1 MKYFVFDLGGVL
13 SVPMVSKKLYG
24 QIKWK
29 VSYDEFLDKFN
40 NSAESIKVHKG
51 EISTK
56 DFFEYLKGYMDDDI
70 TLEEFK
76 NIYVNN
82 NKFFTDTIEIIK
94 KLKNLGYKVYLLS
107 NLKEIDY
114 EKFIKHFD
122 VSIFDEMFL
131 SFKLDMLKPNDD
143 IYQYVI
149 NKLNTKP
156 ENIYFFDDNKENVD
170 GAIRNGINA
179 YQVTGETVK
188 KVVEEILN
196 TLNNIIK

>member
-13 SVPMVSKKLYG
+13 SVPMVSKKLYE
-24 QIKWK
+24 QIEWK
-29 VSYDEFLDKFN
+29 VSYDKFLDKFN

-56 DFFEYLKGYMDDDI
+56 EFFEYLKRYMNDNI

-82 NKFFTDTIEIIK
+82 NEFFNDTIETIK

-196 TLNNIIK
+196 QI

>member
-56 DFFEYLKGYMDDDI
+56 EFFEYLKRYMNDNI

-82 NKFFTDTIEIIK
+82 NEFFNDTIETIK

-149 NKLNTKP
+149 NKLNANP

-188 KVVEEILN
+188 KVVEGILN
-196 TLNNIIK
+196 QI

>member
-29 VSYDEFLDKFN
+29 VSYNEFLDKFN

-122 VSIFDEMFL
+122 VSIFDELFL
-131 SFKLDMLKPNDD
+131 SFKLGMLKPNDD
-143 IYQYVI
+143 IYQYVNNRI
-149 NKLNTKP
+149 KIKT
-156 ENIYFFDDNKENVD
+156 ENI
-170 GAIRNGINA
+170 
-179 YQVTGETVK
+179 
-188 KVVEEILN
+188 
-196 TLNNIIK
+196 

>member
-1 MKYFVFDLGGVL
+1 MKFFVFDLGGVL
-13 SVPMVSKKLYG
+13 SVPMVSKKLYE

-29 VSYDEFLDKFN
+29 VSYEEFLDKFN
-40 NSAESIKVHKG
+40 NSEESIKVHKG

-56 DFFEYLKGYMDDDI
+56 EFFEYLKRYMDDNI

-82 NKFFTDTIEIIK
+82 NKFFNDTIEIIK

-122 VSIFDEMFL
+122 ISIFNELFL
-131 SFKLDMLKPNDD
+131 SFKLGMLKPNDD
-143 IYQYVI
+143 IYQHVI

-156 ENIYFFDDNKENVD
+156 EKIYFFDDNKENVE
-170 GAIRNGINA
+170 GAIKNGINA

-188 KVVEEILN
+188 KAVDNILIS
-196 TLNNIIK
+196 TIL

>member
-1 MKYFVFDLGGVL
+1 
-13 SVPMVSKKLYG
+13 MVSKKLYE

-40 NSAESIKVHKG
+40 NSEESIKVHKG

-56 DFFEYLKGYMDDDI
+56 EFFEYLKKYMDDNI

-82 NKFFTDTIEIIK
+82 NKFFNDTIEIIK
-94 KLKNLGYKVYLLS
+94 KLKNLSYKVYLLS

-131 SFKLDMLKPNDD
+131 SFKLGMLKPNDD

-188 KVVEEILN
+188 KVVEGILN
-196 TLNNIIK
+196 QI

>member
-1 MKYFVFDLGGVL
+1 MKFFVFDLGGVL
-13 SVPMVSKKLYG
+13 SVPMVSKKLYE

-29 VSYDEFLDKFN
+29 VSYEEFLDKFN
-40 NSAESIKVHKG
+40 NSEESIKVHKG

-56 DFFEYLKGYMDDDI
+56 EFFEYLKRYMDDNI

-76 NIYVNN
+76 NKYVNN
-82 NKFFTDTIEIIK
+82 NKFFNDTIEIIK

-122 VSIFDEMFL
+122 VSIFDELFL
-131 SFKLDMLKPNDD
+131 SFKLGMLKPNDD

-156 ENIYFFDDNKENVD
+156 ENIYFFDDNKENVE

-188 KVVEEILN
+188 KVVEGILN
-196 TLNNIIK
+196 KI

>member
-13 SVPMVSKKLYG
+13 SVPMVSKKLYE
-24 QIKWK
+24 QIEWK
-29 VSYDEFLDKFN
+29 VSYDKFLDKFN

-56 DFFEYLKGYMDDDI
+56 EFFEYVKRYMNNNI

-82 NKFFTDTIEIIK
+82 NEFFNDTIETIK

-131 SFKLDMLKPNDD
+131 SFKLGMLKPNDD

-188 KVVEEILN
+188 KVVEGILN
-196 TLNNIIK
+196 QI

>member
-13 SVPMVSKKLYG
+13 SVPMVSKKLYE
-24 QIKWK
+24 QIEWK
-29 VSYDEFLDKFN
+29 VSYDKFLDKFN
-40 NSAESIKVHKG
+40 NSAESVKVHKG

-56 DFFEYLKGYMDDDI
+56 EFFEYLKRYMNDNI

-82 NKFFTDTIEIIK
+82 NEFFNDTIETIK

-131 SFKLDMLKPNDD
+131 SFKLGMLKPNDD

-188 KVVEEILN
+188 KDVEGILN
-196 TLNNIIK
+196 QI

>member
-1 MKYFVFDLGGVL
+1 MKFFVFDLGGVL
-13 SVPMVSKKLYG
+13 SVPMVSKKLYE

-29 VSYDEFLDKFN
+29 VSYEEFLDKFN
-40 NSAESIKVHKG
+40 NSEESIKVHKG

-56 DFFEYLKGYMDDDI
+56 EFFEYLKRYMDDNI
-70 TLEEFK
+70 TLDEFK

-82 NKFFTDTIEIIK
+82 NKFFNDTIEIIK

-122 VSIFDEMFL
+122 ISIFDELFL
-131 SFKLDMLKPNDD
+131 SFKLGMLKPNDD

-156 ENIYFFDDNKENVD
+156 ENIYFFDDNKENVE
-170 GAIRNGINA
+170 GAIKNGINA

-188 KVVEEILN
+188 KVVKEILN
-196 TLNNIIK
+196 KI

>member
-13 SVPMVSKKLYG
+13 SVPMVSKKLYE

-29 VSYDEFLDKFN
+29 VSYYEFLDKFN

-188 KVVEEILN
+188 KVVEGILN
-196 TLNNIIK
+196 QI

>member
-13 SVPMVSKKLYG
+13 SVPMVSKKLYE

-29 VSYDEFLDKFN
+29 VSYEEFLDKFN
-40 NSAESIKVHKG
+40 NSEESIKVHKG

-56 DFFEYLKGYMDDDI
+56 EFFEYLKRYMDDNI

-76 NIYVNN
+76 NKYVNN
-82 NKFFTDTIEIIK
+82 NKFFNDTIEIIK

-122 VSIFDEMFL
+122 VSIFDELFL
-131 SFKLDMLKPNDD
+131 SFKLGMLKPNDD

-179 YQVTGETVK
+179 YLVTGETVK
-188 KVVEEILN
+188 KVVEGILN
-196 TLNNIIK
+196 KI

>member
-13 SVPMVSKKLYG
+13 SVPMVSKKLYE
-24 QIKWK
+24 QLEWK

-56 DFFEYLKGYMDDDI
+56 EFFEYLKRYMNDNI

-82 NKFFTDTIEIIK
+82 NEFFNDTIETIK

-122 VSIFDEMFL
+122 VSIFDELFL
-131 SFKLDMLKPNDD
+131 SFKLGMLKPNDD

-196 TLNNIIK
+196 QI

>member
-13 SVPMVSKKLYG
+13 SVPMVSKKLYE

-40 NSAESIKVHKG
+40 NSEESIKVHKG

-56 DFFEYLKGYMDDDI
+56 EFFEYLKGYMNDNI

-82 NKFFTDTIEIIK
+82 NEFFKDTIETIK

-131 SFKLDMLKPNDD
+131 SFKLDMIKPNDD
-143 IYQYVI
+143 IYKYVI

-156 ENIYFFDDNKENVD
+156 ENIYFFDDNKDNID

-188 KVVEEILN
+188 KVVEGILN
-196 TLNNIIK
+196 QI

>member
-1 MKYFVFDLGGVL
+1 MKFFVFDLGGVL
-13 SVPMVSKKLYG
+13 SVPMVSKKLYE

-29 VSYDEFLDKFN
+29 VSYEEFLDKFN
-40 NSAESIKVHKG
+40 NSEESIKVHKG

-56 DFFEYLKGYMDDDI
+56 EFFEYLKRYMDDNI
-70 TLEEFK
+70 TLDEFK

-82 NKFFTDTIEIIK
+82 NKFFNDTIEIIK

-122 VSIFDEMFL
+122 ISIFDELFL
-131 SFKLDMLKPNDD
+131 SFKLGMLKPNDD

-156 ENIYFFDDNKENVD
+156 ENIYFFDDNKENVE
-170 GAIRNGINA
+170 GAIKNGINA
-179 YQVTGETVK
+179 YQVTRKTVK
-188 KVVEEILN
+188 KVVEGILN
-196 TLNNIIK
+196 KI

>member
-13 SVPMVSKKLYG
+13 AVPMVSKKLYE
-24 QIKWK
+24 QIEWK
-29 VSYDEFLDKFN
+29 VSYDKFLDKFN

-56 DFFEYLKGYMDDDI
+56 EFFEYLKRYMNDNI

-82 NKFFTDTIEIIK
+82 NEFFNDTIETIK

-131 SFKLDMLKPNDD
+131 SFKLGMLKPNDD

-188 KVVEEILN
+188 KVVEGILN
-196 TLNNIIK
+196 QI

>member
-13 SVPMVSKKLYG
+13 SVPMVSKKLYE

-29 VSYDEFLDKFN
+29 VSYEEFLDKFN
-40 NSAESIKVHKG
+40 NSEESIKVHKG

-56 DFFEYLKGYMDDDI
+56 EFFEYLKRYMDDNI
-70 TLEEFK
+70 TLDEFK

-82 NKFFTDTIEIIK
+82 NKFFNDTIEIIK

-131 SFKLDMLKPNDD
+131 SFKLGMLKPNDD

-156 ENIYFFDDNKENVD
+156 ENIYFFDDNKENVE
-170 GAIRNGINA
+170 GAIKNGINA

-188 KVVEEILN
+188 KVVKEILN
-196 TLNNIIK
+196 KI

>member
-13 SVPMVSKKLYG
+13 SVPMVSKKLYE

-40 NSAESIKVHKG
+40 NSEESIKVHKG

-56 DFFEYLKGYMDDDI
+56 EFFEYLKRYMNDNI

-82 NKFFTDTIEIIK
+82 NEFFNDTIETIK

-131 SFKLDMLKPNDD
+131 SFKLGMLKPNDD

-188 KVVEEILN
+188 KVVEGILN
-196 TLNNIIK
+196 QI

>member
-13 SVPMVSKKLYG
+13 SVPMVSKKLYE

-40 NSAESIKVHKG
+40 NSEESIKVHKG

-56 DFFEYLKGYMDDDI
+56 EFFEYLKGYMNDNI

-82 NKFFTDTIEIIK
+82 NEFFKDTIVTIK

-131 SFKLDMLKPNDD
+131 SFKLDMIKPNDD
-143 IYQYVI
+143 IYKYVI

-156 ENIYFFDDNKENVD
+156 ENIYFFDDNKDNID

-179 YQVTGETVK
+179 YQVTGKTVK
-188 KVVEEILN
+188 KVAEGILN
-196 TLNNIIK
+196 KI

>member
-13 SVPMVSKKLYG
+13 SVPMVSKKLYE
-24 QIKWK
+24 QLEWK

-56 DFFEYLKGYMDDDI
+56 EFFEYLKRYMNDNI

-82 NKFFTDTIEIIK
+82 NEFFNDTIETIK

-149 NKLNTKP
+149 NKLNAKP

-179 YQVTGETVK
+179 YLVTGETVK
-188 KVVEEILN
+188 KVVEGILN
-196 TLNNIIK
+196 QI

>member
-1 MKYFVFDLGGVL
+1 MEYFQYQWFQ
-13 SVPMVSKKLYG
+13 KKLYG

-29 VSYDEFLDKFN
+29 VSYNEFLDKFN

-56 DFFEYLKGYMDDDI
+56 DFLEYLKGYMDDDI

-131 SFKLDMLKPNDD
+131 SFKLGMLKPNDD

-149 NKLNTKP
+149 NKLNTKS

-188 KVVEEILN
+188 KVVEGILN

>member
-13 SVPMVSKKLYG
+13 SVPMVSKKLYE

-40 NSAESIKVHKG
+40 NSEESIKVHKG

-56 DFFEYLKGYMDDDI
+56 EFFEYLKGYMNDNI

-82 NKFFTDTIEIIK
+82 NEFFKDTIETIK

-131 SFKLDMLKPNDD
+131 SFKLDMIKPNDD
-143 IYQYVI
+143 IYKYVI

-156 ENIYFFDDNKENVD
+156 ENIYFFDDNKDNID

-179 YQVTGETVK
+179 YQVTGKTVK
-188 KVVEEILN
+188 KVAEGILN
-196 TLNNIIK
+196 KI

>member
-188 KVVEEILN
+188 KVVEGILN
-196 TLNNIIK
+196 QI

>member
-13 SVPMVSKKLYG
+13 SVPMVSKKLYE
-24 QIKWK
+24 QIEWK

-82 NKFFTDTIEIIK
+82 NKFFTGTIEIIK

-131 SFKLDMLKPNDD
+131 SFKLGMLKPNDD

-188 KVVEEILN
+188 KVVEGILN
-196 TLNNIIK
+196 QI

>member
-13 SVPMVSKKLYG
+13 SVPMVSKKLYE
-24 QIKWK
+24 QIEWK
-29 VSYDEFLDKFN
+29 VSYDKFLVKFN

-56 DFFEYLKGYMDDDI
+56 EFFEYLKRYMNDNI

-76 NIYVNN
+76 NKYVNN
-82 NKFFTDTIEIIK
+82 NKFFNDTIEIIK

-149 NKLNTKP
+149 NKLNANP

-179 YQVTGETVK
+179 YLVTGETVK
-188 KVVEEILN
+188 KVVEGILN
-196 TLNNIIK
+196 KI

>member
-13 SVPMVSKKLYG
+13 SVPMVSKKLYE

-29 VSYDEFLDKFN
+29 VSYEEFLDKFN
-40 NSAESIKVHKG
+40 NSEESIKVHKG

-56 DFFEYLKGYMDDDI
+56 EFFEYLKGYMNDNI

-82 NKFFTDTIEIIK
+82 NEFFKDTIETIK

-131 SFKLDMLKPNDD
+131 SFKLDMIKPNDD
-143 IYQYVI
+143 IYKYVI

-156 ENIYFFDDNKENVD
+156 ENIYFFDDNKDNID

-179 YQVTGETVK
+179 YQVTGKTVK
-188 KVVEEILN
+188 KVAEGILN
-196 TLNNIIK
+196 KI

>member
-1 MKYFVFDLGGVL
+1 MKFFVFDLGGVL
-13 SVPMVSKKLYG
+13 SVPMVSKKLYE

-29 VSYDEFLDKFN
+29 VSYEEFLDKFN
-40 NSAESIKVHKG
+40 NSEESIKVHKG

-56 DFFEYLKGYMDDDI
+56 EFFEYLKRYMDDNI

-76 NIYVNN
+76 NKYVNN
-82 NKFFTDTIEIIK
+82 NKFFNDTIEIIK

-122 VSIFDEMFL
+122 VSIFDELFL
-131 SFKLDMLKPNDD
+131 SFKLGMLKPNDD

-156 ENIYFFDDNKENVD
+156 ENIYFFDDNRENVD
-170 GAIRNGINA
+170 GAIKNGINA

-188 KVVEEILN
+188 KAVDNILIS
-196 TLNNIIK
+196 TIL

>member
-1 MKYFVFDLGGVL
+1 MKFFVFDLGGVL
-13 SVPMVSKKLYG
+13 SVPMVSKKLYE

-29 VSYDEFLDKFN
+29 VSYEEFLDKFN
-40 NSAESIKVHKG
+40 NSEESIKVHKG

-56 DFFEYLKGYMDDDI
+56 EFFEYLKRYMDDNI

-76 NIYVNN
+76 NKYVNN
-82 NKFFTDTIEIIK
+82 NKFFNDTIEIIK

-131 SFKLDMLKPNDD
+131 SFKLGMLKPNDD

-156 ENIYFFDDNKENVD
+156 ENIYFFDDNKENVE
-170 GAIRNGINA
+170 GAIKNGINA
-179 YQVTGETVK
+179 YQVTGKTVK
-188 KVVEEILN
+188 KVVEGILN
-196 TLNNIIK
+196 KI

>member
-13 SVPMVSKKLYG
+13 SVPMVSKKLYE

-131 SFKLDMLKPNDD
+131 SFKLYMLKPNDD

-188 KVVEEILN
+188 KVVEGILN
-196 TLNNIIK
+196 QI

>member
-13 SVPMVSKKLYG
+13 SVPMVSKKLYE

-40 NSAESIKVHKG
+40 NSEESIKVHKG

-56 DFFEYLKGYMDDDI
+56 EFFEYLKGYMNDNI

-82 NKFFTDTIEIIK
+82 NEFFNDTIETIK
-94 KLKNLGYKVYLLS
+94 KLKKLDYKVYLLS

-149 NKLNTKP
+149 NKLNANP
-156 ENIYFFDDNKENVD
+156 ENIYFFDDNKENVE
-170 GAIRNGINA
+170 GAIKNGINA
-179 YQVTGETVK
+179 YKVTGETVK

-196 TLNNIIK
+196 QI

>member
-1 MKYFVFDLGGVL
+1 MKFFVFDLGGVL
-13 SVPMVSKKLYG
+13 SVPMVSKKLYE

-29 VSYDEFLDKFN
+29 VSYEEFLDKFN
-40 NSAESIKVHKG
+40 NSEESIKVHKG

-56 DFFEYLKGYMDDDI
+56 EFFEYLKRYMDDNI

-76 NIYVNN
+76 NKYVNN
-82 NKFFTDTIEIIK
+82 NKFFNDTIEIIK

-122 VSIFDEMFL
+122 VSIFDELFL
-131 SFKLDMLKPNDD
+131 SFKLGMLKPNDD
-143 IYQYVI
+143 IYQHVI

-156 ENIYFFDDNKENVD
+156 ENIYFFDDNKENVE
-170 GAIRNGINA
+170 GAIKNGINA

-188 KVVEEILN
+188 KAVDNILIS
-196 TLNNIIK
+196 TIL

>member
-13 SVPMVSKKLYG
+13 SVPMVSKKLYE

-29 VSYDEFLDKFN
+29 VSYEEFLDKFN
-40 NSAESIKVHKG
+40 NSEESIKVHKG

-56 DFFEYLKGYMDDDI
+56 EFFEYLKRYMDDNI
-70 TLEEFK
+70 TLDEFK

-82 NKFFTDTIEIIK
+82 NKFFNDTIEIIK

-122 VSIFDEMFL
+122 ISIFDELFL
-131 SFKLDMLKPNDD
+131 SFKLGMLKPNDD
-143 IYQYVI
+143 IYQHVI

-156 ENIYFFDDNKENVD
+156 ENIYFFDDNKENVE
-170 GAIRNGINA
+170 GAIKNGINA

-188 KVVEEILN
+188 KAVDNILIS
-196 TLNNIIK
+196 TIL

>member
-13 SVPMVSKKLYG
+13 SVPMVSKKLYE
-24 QIKWK
+24 QIEWK
-29 VSYDEFLDKFN
+29 VSYDKFLDKFN

-56 DFFEYLKGYMDDDI
+56 EFFEYLKRYMNDNI

-82 NKFFTDTIEIIK
+82 NEFFNDTIETIK

-131 SFKLDMLKPNDD
+131 SFKLGMLKPNDD

-196 TLNNIIK
+196 QI

>member
-1 MKYFVFDLGGVL
+1 MKFFVFDLGGVL
-13 SVPMVSKKLYG
+13 SVPMVSKKLYE

-29 VSYDEFLDKFN
+29 VSYEEFLDKFN
-40 NSAESIKVHKG
+40 NSEESIKVHKG

-56 DFFEYLKGYMDDDI
+56 EFFEYLKRYMDDNI

-76 NIYVNN
+76 NKYVNN
-82 NKFFTDTIEIIK
+82 NKFFNDTIEIIK

-122 VSIFDEMFL
+122 ISIFDELFL
-131 SFKLDMLKPNDD
+131 SFKLGMLKPNDD

-170 GAIRNGINA
+170 GAIKNGINA

-188 KVVEEILN
+188 KAVDNILIS
-196 TLNNIIK
+196 TIL

>member
-13 SVPMVSKKLYG
+13 SVPMVSKKLYE

-40 NSAESIKVHKG
+40 NSEESIKVHKG

-56 DFFEYLKGYMDDDI
+56 EFFDYLNGYMDDDI

-82 NKFFTDTIEIIK
+82 NKFFNDTIEIIK
-94 KLKNLGYKVYLLS
+94 KLKKLGYKVYLLS

-149 NKLNTKP
+149 KKLNTKP
-156 ENIYFFDDNKENVD
+156 ENIYFFDDNKENIE

-179 YQVTGETVK
+179 YQVTGENVK

-196 TLNNIIK
+196 QI

>member
-56 DFFEYLKGYMDDDI
+56 EFFEYLKRYMNDNI

-82 NKFFTDTIEIIK
+82 NEFFNDTIEIIK

-131 SFKLDMLKPNDD
+131 SFKLGMLKPNDD

-188 KVVEEILN
+188 KVVEGILN
-196 TLNNIIK
+196 QI

>member
-1 MKYFVFDLGGVL
+1 MKFFVFDLGGVL
-13 SVPMVSKKLYG
+13 SVPMVSKKLYE

-29 VSYDEFLDKFN
+29 VSYEEFLDKFN
-40 NSAESIKVHKG
+40 NSEESIKVHKG

-56 DFFEYLKGYMDDDI
+56 EFFEYLKRYMDDNI

-76 NIYVNN
+76 NKYVNN
-82 NKFFTDTIEIIK
+82 NKFFNDTIEIIK

-149 NKLNTKP
+149 NKLNANP

-179 YQVTGETVK
+179 YLVTGETVK
-188 KVVEEILN
+188 KVVEGILN
-196 TLNNIIK
+196 KI

>member
-56 DFFEYLKGYMDDDI
+56 EFFEYLKRYMNDNI

-82 NKFFTDTIEIIK
+82 NEFFNDTIETIK

-131 SFKLDMLKPNDD
+131 SFKLGMLKPNDD

-188 KVVEEILN
+188 KVVEGILN
-196 TLNNIIK
+196 QI

>member
-13 SVPMVSKKLYG
+13 SVPMVSKKLYE

-29 VSYDEFLDKFN
+29 VSYEEFLDKFN
-40 NSAESIKVHKG
+40 NSEESIKVHKG

-56 DFFEYLKGYMDDDI
+56 EFFEYLKKYMDDNI

-82 NKFFTDTIEIIK
+82 NKFFNDTIEIIK
-94 KLKNLGYKVYLLS
+94 KLKNLSYKVYLLS

-122 VSIFDEMFL
+122 ISIFDELFL
-131 SFKLDMLKPNDD
+131 SFKLGMLKPNDD

-156 ENIYFFDDNKENVD
+156 ENIYFFDDNKENVE
-170 GAIRNGINA
+170 GAIKNGINA

-188 KVVEEILN
+188 KAVDNILIS
-196 TLNNIIK
+196 TIL

>member
-13 SVPMVSKKLYG
+13 SVPMVSKKLYE

-56 DFFEYLKGYMDDDI
+56 EFFQYLKRYMNDNI

-82 NKFFTDTIEIIK
+82 NEFFNDTIETIK

-131 SFKLDMLKPNDD
+131 SFKLGMLKPNDD

-196 TLNNIIK
+196 QI